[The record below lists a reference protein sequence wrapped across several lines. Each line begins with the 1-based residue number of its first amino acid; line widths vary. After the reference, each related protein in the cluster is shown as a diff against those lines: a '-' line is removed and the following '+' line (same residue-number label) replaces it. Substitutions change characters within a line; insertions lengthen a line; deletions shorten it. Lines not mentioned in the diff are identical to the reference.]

1 VCSETAAAE
10 VVYEEVTVTSL
21 AGVQPGDKPE
31 RFEAMENAS
40 TQKFKKERAAHYNEF
55 EAMQVRGNA
64 IANTSR
70 HLALEVDMGW
80 GGRSTNGSWR
90 QASSVTT
97 TDAGGGGGSVNSNHS
112 LKLGCSAAARLV
124 VARLE
129 KELGDEDDRR
139 EDKHRRDCE
148 LEARLRHLVRHHRA
162 HRDGRRQAWGHS
174 ERG

>member
-1 VCSETAAAE
+1 MCSETAAAE

-90 QASSVTT
+90 QASSATT
-97 TDAGGGGGSVNSNHS
+97 TDAGGGGG
-112 LKLGCSAAARLV
+112 LRGCWF
-124 VARLE
+124 
-129 KELGDEDDRR
+129 GD
-139 EDKHRRDCE
+139 
-148 LEARLRHLVRHHRA
+148 
-162 HRDGRRQAWGHS
+162 S
-174 ERG
+174 ERGGWVQCGCDTTGKHEESSSRNGHSGCGAGEGSHTFSIAHVRVCEKTFLLSSVNQQLF

>member
-1 VCSETAAAE
+1 MCSETAAAE

-90 QASSVTT
+90 QASSATT
-97 TDAGGGGGSVNSNHS
+97 TDAGPSDGEGHEGADGS
-112 LKLGCSAAARLV
+112 G
-124 VARLE
+124 E
-129 KELGDEDDRR
+129 
-139 EDKHRRDCE
+139 E
-148 LEARLRHLVRHHRA
+148 LEHSSLRPA
-162 HRDGRRQAWGHS
+162 ANTTP
-174 ERG
+174 E